1 MFDDGPFA
9 LFAGGVAMFMIAFAI
24 VMVMMVENSI
34 SESQKLLEACTG
46 GNAQACELYEERQE
60 N

>member
-1 MFDDGPFA
+1 
-9 LFAGGVAMFMIAFAI
+9 MFMIAFAI